1 MAFSHPVPELHE
13 QLVDGRFGRALDD
26 LLEVAYGKRTG
37 VPAANSDYVS
47 FEAQYIELFAVGH
60 RGRPAVPLCAGEY
73 IDLLDGKPRPALLLQ
88 YSRFYRH
95 FGVRT
100 RDRGDEGELPDH
112 LTCQLQFMAWMTHL
126 EAKAIAEQKNPDGY
140 QRAQRDF
147 LVKLMVNFCKG
158 MGTRLEAE
166 CRQRGCDPLFVPLA
180 SALNDFLTQNRIELE
195 SVQGAH
201 AQAVTE
207 ATATAPVAQNLWG

>member
-1 MAFSHPVPELHE
+1 MAFSHPVPELHA
-13 QLVDGRFGRALDD
+13 QLVDGRFGQAVDDALYT
-26 LLEVAYGKRTG
+26 AYGNRTG
-37 VPAANSDYVS
+37 MPVARSDYVT
-47 FEAQYIELFAVGH
+47 FEAQYIDLFAVGH

-100 RDRGDEGELPDH
+100 RDRGDDGELPDH

-126 EAKAIAEQKNPDGY
+126 EAKAIAEHKTAGGY

-147 LVKLMVNFCKG
+147 LVELMVDFCKG
-158 MGTRLEAE
+158 MGARLEAE
-166 CRQRGCDPLFVPLA
+166 RCLRGCDPLFAALA
-180 SALNDFLTQNRIELE
+180 SALSGFLSQNRIELE
-195 SVQGAH
+195 SIQGTR
-201 AQAVTE
+201 AQTLAESE
-207 ATATAPVAQNLWG
+207 ATAPIAQNLWG